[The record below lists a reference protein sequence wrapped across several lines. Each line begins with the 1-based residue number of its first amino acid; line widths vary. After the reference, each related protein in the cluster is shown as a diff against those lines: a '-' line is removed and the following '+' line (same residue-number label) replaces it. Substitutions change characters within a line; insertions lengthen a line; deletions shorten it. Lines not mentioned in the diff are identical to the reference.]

1 MIETR
6 GWNASLGSDLCNA
19 CSQTRRKLMSLK
31 VTRGEEALILLQ
43 QEMRRYLICPRLLRR
58 DFGLRRSLRQLLGLG
73 NRSSTDCVVFGL
85 G

>member
-43 QEMRRYLICPRLLRR
+43 QEMRRYLILSVPGFCGGIS
-58 DFGLRRSLRQLLGLG
+58 DYGGH
-73 NRSSTDCVVFGL
+73 
-85 G
+85 